1 MTEIQGKF
9 KVYDYKKYITY
20 PTQVELSQGW
30 EVAKSKKILLEKLI
44 KKQNK

>member
-9 KVYDYKKYITY
+9 KVHNDKKYINY

-30 EVAKSKKILLEKLI
+30 EVYKPKKKIC
-44 KKQNK
+44 